1 MSQHTFKQKSTIDGD
16 TYSVMMGWDKPMQGF
31 YCVMFV
37 LPELDE
43 PIYSNLYDSHPNQT
57 LWYYEKLV
65 MEYGLTI
72 PEGMLLEIVQDERD
86 NVVNKVKHWD

>member
-1 MSQHTFKQKSTIDGD
+1 MSQHIFDRVSSIDGA
-16 TYSVMMGWDKPMQGF
+16 TYRILMGWDKPLQEY
-31 YCVMFV
+31 YCSIYV

-43 PIYSNLYDSHPNQT
+43 PIYSNLYDSYHRKT
-57 LWYYEKLV
+57 LWYYEKTV

-72 PEGMLLEIVQDERD
+72 PDGMLLEIVQDERD